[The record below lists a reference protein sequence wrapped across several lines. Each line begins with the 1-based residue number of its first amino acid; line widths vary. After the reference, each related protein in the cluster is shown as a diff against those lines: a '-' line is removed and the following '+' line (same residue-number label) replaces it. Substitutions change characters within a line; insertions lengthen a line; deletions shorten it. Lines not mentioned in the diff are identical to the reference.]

1 MLFTEFIKTLDLL
14 KKAPLGGTKAQFQ
27 LAPSYRKPMEQKR
40 MQALNPTPASVLIVF
55 CPNKY
60 NETSFIL
67 TKRADYKGH
76 HAKQISFPGGK
87 RELKDLD
94 LTATAI
100 RETYEEIGI
109 LIPKTNII
117 KQLTAVYI
125 PPSNFLVHPFIGF
138 INKPPLFKINH
149 EVAST
154 LVVSY
159 KDLLNPNN
167 IHLTDIKSSLGNF
180 VKTPCF
186 IFKKQIIWGATAM
199 ILSEIREL
207 FTTISPK

>member
-1 MLFTEFIKTLDLL
+1 MLFTEFIKNIDLL
-14 KKAPLGGTKAQFQ
+14 KKAPLGGIEAQFR

-40 MQALNPTPASVLIVF
+40 MQAFNPTPASVLIVF
-55 CPNKY
+55 YPNKY
-60 NETSFIL
+60 NKTSFIL

-87 RELKDLD
+87 KELKDTN

-125 PPSNFLVHPFIGF
+125 PPSNFLVHPFISF
-138 INKPPLFKINH
+138 VNKPPVFKLNH

-154 LVVSY
+154 LLVSY
-159 KDLLNPNN
+159 KDLLDPHS
-167 IHLTDIKSSLGNF
+167 IHFTEIKSSSGNF
-180 VKTPCF
+180 VKTPCYVF
-186 IFKKQIIWGATAM
+186 NDQIVWGATAM
-199 ILSEIREL
+199 IISELKEL
-207 FTTISPK
+207 FTTIYPK